1 MLLFTFQG
9 INLVFYMGL
18 IALAYFAKFPPGSKL
33 KDWQYP
39 IEPEWARIM
48 TWITV
53 SYVVLYFVAVG
64 ACVSISS
71 LLAALR
77 SNLPVITG
85 SLLQH

>member
-1 MLLFTFQG
+1 MSLFTFQG
-9 INLVFYMGL
+9 INLVFYIGL
-18 IALAYFAKFPPGSKL
+18 IVLAYFAKFPPGSKL
-33 KDWQYP
+33 KDWRYP

-64 ACVSISS
+64 AWVSFSS

-77 SNLPVITG
+77 SNLSVITD